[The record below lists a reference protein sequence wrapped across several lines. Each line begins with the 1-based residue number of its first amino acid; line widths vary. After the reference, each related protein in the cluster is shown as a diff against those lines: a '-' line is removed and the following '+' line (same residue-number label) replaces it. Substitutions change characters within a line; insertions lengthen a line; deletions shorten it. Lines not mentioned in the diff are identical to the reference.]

1 MKKIFYISD
10 FFKSDVRN
18 GGAEI
23 VDDIL
28 LNYFRQDGF
37 EVVAFKNQ
45 ELTENHIKLYRK
57 SGFHFLVSNFTL
69 MSDPVSDELV
79 KVPNSYSIME
89 HDHKYVMTRDPAR
102 YKDFLIR

>member
-45 ELTENHIKLYRK
+45 EPTENHIKLYR
-57 SGFHFLVSNFTL
+57 
-69 MSDPVSDELV
+69 
-79 KVPNSYSIME
+79 
-89 HDHKYVMTRDPAR
+89 
-102 YKDFLIR
+102 